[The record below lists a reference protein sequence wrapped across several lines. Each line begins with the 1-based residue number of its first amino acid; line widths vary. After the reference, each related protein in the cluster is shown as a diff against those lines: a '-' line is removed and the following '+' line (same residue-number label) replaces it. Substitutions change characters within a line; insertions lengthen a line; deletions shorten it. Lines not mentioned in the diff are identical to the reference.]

1 METIRLILH
10 NNQPSS
16 TSGKSILLNKTLS
29 FPSILSACS
38 ATLGSTYSKIFNE
51 TGESIYSLS
60 GLKDGSNLYLS
71 QGESFFKHSQKTQT
85 ESVFALL
92 GSAGVGKSAIT
103 LRYIRNLFVSEY
115 DPTIEDFYKY
125 ITILNGETHYVSILD
140 TAGMEDYEPLVE
152 EWIERK
158 QAIFLVFSLDIEDSF
173 EKIEYFYRRVVNKY
187 KKGEMPVVVIV
198 GNKCDLDRKVDRGE
212 VERYVEKTG
221 CRYFEVSASTG
232 VGIKEMFNEVLLM
245 VKFKRK
251 PILPWYRRCSIL

>member
-10 NNQPSS
+10 NNQSSS
-16 TSGKSILLNKTLS
+16 TNGKCILLNTTLP

-38 ATLGSTYSKIFNE
+38 SALGSSYTKIFNE

-71 QGESFFKHSQKTQT
+71 QGESFFKHNQKTQT
-85 ESVFALL
+85 ESIFALL

-125 ITILNGETHYVSILD
+125 ITVVNGETHCLSILD
-140 TAGMEDYEPLVE
+140 TAGMEDYEPLVD

-158 QAIFLVFSLDIEDSF
+158 QAILFVFSLDIEDSF
-173 EKIEYFYRRVVNKY
+173 EKIEYFYGRVMNKY
-187 KKGEMPVVVIV
+187 KKGERPVLVIV
-198 GNKCDLDRKVDRGE
+198 GNKCDLERKVDMGK
-212 VERYVEKTG
+212 VKRYVEKTG
-221 CRYFEVSASTG
+221 CRYFEVSAFTG
-232 VGIKEMFNEVLLM
+232 LGIKELFNEVLLM
-245 VKFKRK
+245 VKSKRK